1 MRIVGLISLLICQ
14 QFYAQSILVKEFTK
28 TLCSQEFHG
37 RGYVN
42 NGCNIA
48 ADYIIKTFQE
58 IGLAPINGTYAQE
71 FSFDVN
77 TFPSFCSIKLDS
89 LTLQPGIDFLVNP
102 SSGSTCVL
110 AACPEGKTFPIL
122 FIDAVNFFSNKKKIL
137 GLRTEFDFKKDSV
150 LVVDLTNCKEQE
162 IKEIRKELTVLANY
176 RPVVEI
182 TGEKFTWSVSQRAF
196 LFPYIQIQ
204 KKVFSLSQD
213 SIFINIENKFLEN
226 FTAKNIFGEIPARKK
241 TDKAIIIT
249 AHYDHLGR
257 MGKETYFPG
266 ANDNASGNGML
277 LSLIEKLIRKPLKNY
292 NIVFVAFAG
301 EEAGLIGSEFMV
313 NHPLFPLKN
322 IRFLL
327 NLDIMG
333 SGEDGITVVNSS
345 LFEKEFKVLCDLN
358 LKRKLIKQIKP
369 RGPAANSDHYH
380 FTQNGVPSFFI
391 YTMGP
396 NKHYHDVYDT
406 YEELSFDAFNSL
418 SKLLESFLRKL

>member
-1 MRIVGLISLLICQ
+1 MRVIGLISLLICQ
-14 QFYAQSILVKEFTK
+14 QFFGQSIRVKEFTK

-48 ADYIIKTFQE
+48 AEYIKKTFQE
-58 IGLAPINGTYAQE
+58 IGLAPINGTYSQE
-71 FSFDVN
+71 FSFNVN
-77 TFPSFCSIKLDS
+77 TFPSHCSIKLDNYP
-89 LTLQPGIDFLVNP
+89 LKPGIDFLVNP
-102 SSGSTCVL
+102 SSGSTCLL
-110 AACPEGKTFPIL
+110 AACRDGKAFPIL
-122 FIDAVNFFSNKKKIL
+122 FIDGVNFFSDKKKIM
-137 GLRTEFDFKKDSV
+137 GLRTDFDFKKDSV
-150 LVVDLTNCKEQE
+150 LVVDLIDCKDSQ
-162 IKEIRKELTVLANY
+162 IKEIRKELTILANY

-182 TGEKFTWSVSQRAF
+182 INEKFTWSVSQTVF

-213 SIFINIENKFLEN
+213 SIFINIENKFIEN
-226 FTAKNIFGEIPARKK
+226 FHAENIFGAIPARKK
-241 TDKAIIIT
+241 TDKTIIIS

-257 MGKETYFPG
+257 MGEATYFPG

-277 LSLIEKLIRKPLKNY
+277 LSLTEKLIRKPLKNY

-313 NHPLFPLKN
+313 NQPLFPLKN

-333 SGEDGITVVNSS
+333 SGEDGITVVNST
-345 LFEKEFKVLCDLN
+345 LFDKEFKILSNLN
-358 LKRKLIKQIKP
+358 SRKKMIKQIKP
-369 RGPAANSDHYH
+369 RGPAANSDHFH
-380 FTQNGVPSFFI
+380 FTQKGVPSFFI

-406 YEELSFDAFNSL
+406 FEELSFDAFESL

>member
-1 MRIVGLISLLICQ
+1 MQLIWGISFLLSFQ
-14 QFYAQSILVKEFTK
+14 LYSQSRQVKEFTK
-28 TLCSQEFHG
+28 TLCSSEFHG
-37 RGYVN
+37 RGYVE
-42 NGCNIA
+42 NGSNIA
-48 ADYIIKTFQE
+48 ADFIGKTFQE
-58 IGLAPINGTYAQE
+58 IGLAPINGTYFQK
-71 FSFDVN
+71 FTFDVN
-77 TFPSFCSIKLDS
+77 TFPANCIVKLDTH
-89 LTLQPGIDFLVNP
+89 LLQAGIDFLVHP
-102 SSGSTCVL
+102 ASGSTCNSP
-110 AACPEGKTFPIL
+110 ACPDGRIFPIQLIQGADFLAKKLL
-122 FIDAVNFFSNKKKIL
+122 FLNSNKV
-137 GLRTEFDFKKDSV
+137 FDYDKDSV
-150 LVVDLTNCKEQE
+150 LIVSLIGCKDTE
-162 IKEIRKELTVLANY
+162 IKEIRAALMQLANS
-176 RPVVEI
+176 RPIVEI
-182 TGEKFTWSVSQRAF
+182 TNEKFTWSVSQTAF
-196 LFPYIQIQ
+196 LYPYIQL
-204 KKVFSLSQD
+204 KEAAFSTSQAA
-213 SIFINIENKFLEN
+213 IFLNIENKFLKKFQARN
-226 FTAKNIFGEIPARKK
+226 VFGEIKARKK
-241 TDKAIIIT
+241 TDKTIIIS

-257 MGKETYFPG
+257 MGKNTYFPG

-292 NIVFVAFAG
+292 NIVFIAFAG

-406 YEELSFDAFNSL
+406 YEELSFNAFNSL